1 MRSGFS
7 YIWISRIPKDRKTE
21 KQQGWITIVHMTLL
35 DKDIREPLFDWL
47 EQRYGRIRI
56 LEEKQ
61 IGRSRADAVAVTEN
75 GLIGIEIKSDA
86 DSYARLS
93 RQVKDY
99 NKFYDF
105 NMIVA
110 GTRHAA
116 HVHEHVPEWWG
127 IITVEMENG
136 RTDFYQVRAPKP
148 NPKVKLASKLSL
160 LWRPELAAVQE
171 RCHIAKYSGKSK
183 AFVQE
188 KLLEKV
194 PEETLQREIIH
205 ALFERDYT
213 LIEAEIDAYRKR
225 KQ

>member
-1 MRSGFS
+1 M
-7 YIWISRIPKDRKTE
+7 
-21 KQQGWITIVHMTLL
+21 HMTLL

-61 IGRSRADAVAVTEN
+61 IGRSRADVVAVTED

-105 NMIVA
+105 NTIVA

-127 IITVEMENG
+127 ILSAELING
-136 RTDFYQVRAPKP
+136 LIDFYVVRKP
-148 NPKVKLASKLSL
+148 QNNPKVQGEKKITI
-160 LWRPELAAVQE
+160 LWRPELNRLLGQNALPAYK
-171 RCHIAKYSGKSK
+171 RKSK
-183 AFVQE
+183 LFVQK

-194 PEETLQREIIH
+194 PGDVLWPMAMEE
-205 ALFERDYT
+205 LFERDYNT
-213 LIEAEIDAYRKR
+213 IGEEIESYRR
-225 KQ
+225 EEHGIW